1 MTLAVRKII
10 YFQHYYIVLYCVL
23 DSQLLLLCVLST
35 ENLINKVNKQVSR
48 ALCKL
53 LHTILLTQFF
63 LPCVVGEEALGR
75 NGGGGC
81 PGFDSSELSRAS
93 C

>member
-1 MTLAVRKII
+1 MKKYVKTQEKLKT
-10 YFQHYYIVLYCVL
+10 QGKNSKL
-23 DSQLLLLCVLST
+23 
-35 ENLINKVNKQVSR
+35 KVNTQKVSTFR
-48 ALCKL
+48 IPGCRKRVLKKPDLIAFFVNFC
-53 LHTILLTQFF
+53 ILLTQFF